1 MRHKEKVVY
10 PVSAAS
16 SGTQGD
22 ALEYELAQA
31 GFNVQILDKVSI
43 LHLTLLN
50 GCMLCRCDICKVSEG
65 LPQETMVIQ
74 KCETHVVKPSSQA
87 TACFECIR

>member
-1 MRHKEKVVY
+1 MAY
-10 PVSAAS
+10 PISIAS

-31 GFNVQILDKVSI
+31 GFSVQILDKVSV

-50 GCMLCRCDICKVSEG
+50 SCMLCCCFDTCKDSGG
-65 LPQETMVIQ
+65 LPQEIMVI
-74 KCETHVVKPSSQA
+74 
-87 TACFECIR
+87 